1 MRGVSKA
8 LKRQKEG
15 VKRNMKKLKLWLRAA
30 GMRAI
35 KTVAQT
41 ALATLGTSM
50 LISEVDWLMLLS
62 ASALS
67 GILSLLTSIAGL
79 PELKADTVK
88 DDEDN

>member
-1 MRGVSKA
+1 
-8 LKRQKEG
+8 
-15 VKRNMKKLKLWLRAA
+15 MKKLKLWLRAA